1 MKRKLLFRC
10 SWVIQAVE
18 IVWESHWARLVTV
31 CLRFVGWVIHSPLL
45 FNFVCLKLRALT
57 HESDTSLQLIHCFN
71 STCTM
76 TNSPSNFTTVNCP
89 IMKPCRPIITDK
101 DWRLETLT
109 HIQDEIYEVTVL
121 SRLVTTW
128 EHLLGSGNLGKV
140 TTELLSKKLWAL
152 QHTRA
157 HTL

>member
-45 FNFVCLKLRALT
+45 FNFVCLKLRAVT
-57 HESDTSLQLIHCFN
+57 HESDTSLQLIHYFN
-71 STCTM
+71 STITM
-76 TNSPSNFTTVNCP
+76 INSPSNFTTADCP
-89 IMKPCRPIITDK
+89 IMKPCRSIITDK
-101 DWRLETLT
+101 DRRLETLT
-109 HIQDEIYEVTVL
+109 HFQEEIYEVIVL

-128 EHLLGSGNLGKV
+128 ERFPGIGNLGKV
-140 TTELLSKKLWAL
+140 TELLSKKLWSL
-152 QHTRA
+152 HHTRA